1 MWSDPDSAIKG
12 FGRSERGAGYTFG
25 GDVVNRFLELNG
37 LDKIVRAHQ
46 LCNEGY
52 KQEFDGKLTTVW
64 SVPNYCYR
72 IKNLASIL
80 EIDEDLEF
88 EFNVFSWSTDTEIE
102 DKNQQTREFAGIGD
116 YFE

>member
-1 MWSDPDSAIKG
+1 
-12 FGRSERGAGYTFG
+12 
-25 GDVVNRFLELNG
+25 
-37 LDKIVRAHQ
+37 
-46 LCNEGY
+46 
-52 KQEFDGKLTTVW
+52 LTTVW

-102 DKNQQTREFAGIGD
+102 DKN
-116 YFE
+116 